1 MWAGSCSHKLTV
13 AMQMGLQMANG
24 KGKCGGGWQ
33 FPKVRVKEGEGRK
46 GRRTIQWPI
55 VES

>member
-1 MWAGSCSHKLTV
+1 MRT
-13 AMQMGLQMANG
+13 GLRTANR

-46 GRRTIQWPI
+46 GRRTIQCPI